1 MVYYGRKFNTTS
13 TMVLELK
20 LLDLS
25 HTTAIVVICHLT
37 DKLLNNDLILL
48 KEKLHDLGIVLNF
61 DNTTI
66 TW

>member
-1 MVYYGRKFNTTS
+1 ME
-13 TMVLELK
+13 LELK
-20 LLDLS
+20 LPELS